1 VIPYHVIRRKRDG
14 IELSV
19 EELKGFFTAFA
30 EGRLPEYQMAA
41 FLMATCFRGLTP
53 VELRT
58 LVDLIIN
65 SGVRLDFSEIEGPKI
80 DKHSTGGVGD
90 KVSLVLAPLVAS
102 LGVTVPMMSGRGL
115 GHSGGTVD
123 KLESIPGFNVQPGLD
138 AFRQQLERIGCALIT
153 QTDQITPLDK
163 KLYAL
168 RDVSGTVESIP
179 LIASSIMSKKIAEGI
194 DGLVLD
200 VKRGNGAFLPELDQ
214 SLTLA
219 QTMISIGEMY
229 GKQTVALLTAMD
241 RPLGHAVGNAI
252 EVEESIHVLRG
263 EGPSDLKEV
272 TVALAVEMLLLAGW
286 ADARQA
292 RADLEGALA
301 DGRAATKFQ
310 QIIEAQGGNPAVVDD
325 PALLPQAQVRHVL
338 EAKADGWIEAM
349 DVRAIG
355 DAAVQLGAGRATLD
369 AVIDHSV
376 GFLITAKTGDRIV
389 RGQPI
394 ASVFA
399 TDESSAAL
407 AIEALH
413 AAITVSD
420 ETPAPPLP
428 LVSHRVTAEGI
439 EELA

>member
-1 VIPYHVIRRKRDG
+1 MIPYHVIRRKRDG
-14 IELSV
+14 VELGV
-19 EELKGFFTAFA
+19 EELTQFFNAFA

-41 FLMATCFRGLTP
+41 FLMATYFRGFTP
-53 VELRT
+53 IELHT

-65 SGVRLDFSEIEGPKI
+65 SGVRIDLSGIDPPKI

-102 LGVTVPMMSGRGL
+102 LGVAVPMMSGRGL

-123 KLESIPGFNVQPGLD
+123 KLESIPGFNVNLSME
-138 AFRQQLERIGCALIT
+138 AFRRQLERVGCVLIT

-200 VKRGNGAFLPELDQ
+200 VKRGNGAFLPELEQ
-214 SLTLA
+214 ALTLA
-219 QTMISIGEMY
+219 RTMISIGEMH
-229 GKQTVALLTAMD
+229 GKRTVAMLTAMD
-241 RPLGHAVGNAI
+241 RPLGFAVGNAI
-252 EVEESIHVLRG
+252 EIEESIHALRG
-263 EGPSDLKEV
+263 EGPKDLEQV
-272 TVALAVEMLLLAGW
+272 TLALAVEMLLLAGW
-286 ADARQA
+286 TDAKQA
-292 RADLEGALA
+292 RADLEAALA
-301 DGRAATKFQ
+301 DGRAAEKFQ
-310 QIIEAQGGNPAVVDD
+310 QIVEAQGGNPAVVDD
-325 PALLPQAQVRHVL
+325 PALLPQAPIRRVL
-338 EAKADGWIEAM
+338 ESNAGGWIESM

-355 DAAVQLGAGRATLD
+355 DAAVRMGAGRATLD

-376 GFLITAKTGDRIV
+376 GFMITVKSGDHIE

-399 TDESSAAL
+399 ADESSAAL
-407 AIEALH
+407 AVETLK
-413 AAITVSD
+413 AAIRVSA
-420 ETPAPPLP
+420 EQPAPPLP
-428 LVSHRVTAEGI
+428 LISHRITRDGT
-439 EELA
+439 EELT